1 MDLSTLAS
9 LWPEQAGE
17 WARGGAVLAV
27 GLAVAFLLWRA
38 VAWLFSRPEVKEQ
51 PWAKVLRRPVGGVVF
66 WGLALKSVG
75 LAAEEL
81 TYLQEN
87 AKYSELL
94 GKALALAWLA
104 FVAIMAIRFVLAVF
118 PPSKD
123 LASDP
128 TTAHRSNLFRKIS
141 VGLVC
146 VFAGLFGLRILGVDT
161 TPLLAGG
168 AVGGL
173 IIGLALQ
180 ESLSNVF
187 SGILFSMDESVRV
200 GDLVRFG
207 DSHEGYVQRIGWRT
221 TLIKLWD
228 DSLLVVPNS
237 QVGKEKII
245 NLSYPALPFVVNV
258 DFGVAYDSDLEKVE
272 GVCLQ
277 VARQVQAGL
286 AESPGLKEPF
296 VRWQGFR
303 DSSIGL
309 KVFLPVPSPDV
320 QYRAKSELVKAL
332 HGALGEEGI
341 VVPTPIVT
349 FRSMAPAPAPAPES

>member
-1 MDLSTLAS
+1 MDLSKLAFF
-9 LWPEQAGE
+9 LPEQAEE
-17 WARGGAVLAV
+17 WARGGVVLAV

-38 VAWLFSRPEVKEQ
+38 VVWLFTRPGVKGQ
-51 PWAKVLRRPVGGVVF
+51 PWAEVLRRPVGGAVF

-81 TYLQEN
+81 TYLQQN
-87 AKYSELL
+87 AKYADLL
-94 GKALALAWLA
+94 SKTLALAWLA
-104 FVAIMAIRFVLAVF
+104 FVAIMALRFVLAVF
-118 PPSKD
+118 PPTKD
-123 LASDP
+123 LTSDP
-128 TTAHRSNLFRKIS
+128 TTAHRSNLFRKLSIG
-141 VGLVC
+141 VVC
-146 VFAGLFGLRILGVDT
+146 VFAALFALRILGMDT

-173 IIGLALQ
+173 IVGLALQ

-200 GDLVRFG
+200 GDLVRLG
-207 DSHEGYVQRIGWRT
+207 DNQEGYVQRIGWRT

-237 QVGKEKII
+237 QIGKEKII

-272 GVCLQ
+272 AVCLG
-277 VARQVQAGL
+277 VARQVQSGL
-286 AESPGLKEPF
+286 TDSPDLRDPY

-303 DSSIGL
+303 DSSIGV

-320 QYRAKSELVKAL
+320 QYRAKSEMVKAL
-332 HGALGEEGI
+332 HRALGEQGI
-341 VVPTPIVT
+341 VVPNPIITLRPMEPV
-349 FRSMAPAPAPAPES
+349 PAPET